1 MKKKIIS
8 VLMALALGM
17 MILTGCSSS
26 AVQESQSSEA
36 PAEQTEQP
44 EQTGL
49 ANPWTETDEQGVEAA
64 TGFAMTAPDGATDVS
79 YSYMSD
85 GGMAQMS
92 YVLDG
97 MNWTYRMQMTDELTD
112 ISGMSYSWTSQ
123 EDGTVSGRNAV
134 YYAYLTS
141 DDAAD
146 ADVQV
151 VNWYDMVTGVS
162 YSLSASGKDME
173 GMDIQAY
180 AEALYAPLQEE
191 ATADPEEDRT
201 NELNDYFLGE
211 NKRSDEESTLTIAD
225 NADGTF
231 KVDINIVRLCSL
243 ENGVGTF
250 DDHKMTFTVDD
261 PNEAKLTG
269 VIYRDSDNSLTVEI
283 TDSTWTLLPNGEV
296 LSGFGK

>member
-1 MKKKIIS
+1 MKKRIIS

-36 PAEQTEQP
+36 TAEPTEQP
-44 EQTGL
+44 EL

-64 TGFAMTAPDGATDVS
+64 TGFAMTAPDGATEVA

-85 GGMAQMS
+85 GGLAQMS
-92 YVLDG
+92 YVLDE
-97 MNWTYRMQMTDELTD
+97 MNWTYRMQMTDALTD

-134 YYAYLTS
+134 YYAYYAADGS
-141 DDAAD
+141 AD
-146 ADVQV
+146 ADVRV

-162 YSLSASGKDME
+162 YSLSASGKDLE

-191 ATADPEEDRT
+191 ATADPEADRT
-201 NELNDYFLGE
+201 SELNDYFLGE
-211 NKRSDEESTLTIAD
+211 HKRSDDESTLTIAD
-225 NADGTF
+225 NGDGTF

-261 PNEAKLTG
+261 PNESKLTG

-283 TDSTWTLLPNGEV
+283 TDSTWMLLPNGEV